1 MLPMPAYESSALINA
16 PPQVVWDILTNIAAY
31 PSWDSGVVRV
41 DGHVA
46 PGAKITV
53 VSSANPDRAFP
64 VVVTQLEPPRSM
76 RWSGGMPLG
85 LFKGE
90 RSFTLAPEP
99 DNRVRFTMREDYT
112 GPLAPLIFKSI
123 PDLNPSF
130 QQFANGLKQRAEH
143 GDQG

>member
-1 MLPMPAYESSALINA
+1 MPAYETSAVISA
-16 PPQVVWDILTNIAAY
+16 PPQVIGDILTNVAAS
-31 PSWDSGVVRV
+31 PNWDCGVVRV
-41 DGHVA
+41 DGHVS

-53 VSSANPDRAFP
+53 VSSVNPDRAFP
-64 VVVTQLEPPRSM
+64 VTVTQLEPRRSM

-85 LFKGE
+85 LLKGE
-90 RSFTLAPEP
+90 RSFTLSPVQG
-99 DNRVRFTMREDYT
+99 DRVRFTMREDYS

-143 GDQG
+143 HD